1 VSNGLLPPPDATA
14 LGIRERG
21 GPSWDG
27 FTPANRRI
35 LMFALMTKFR
45 QLMQNDRR
53 GVTALEYGLIAALV
67 AGVVITAVSL
77 LGTNLSSTFN
87 GLATQLSSATG

>member
-1 VSNGLLPPPDATA
+1 LPDAKA

-67 AGVVITAVSL
+67 AGVLVTALTPFGSNL
-77 LGTNLSSTFN
+77 AGTFTGIAGHLT
-87 GLATQLSSATG
+87 SATTG